1 METMRPAAFT
11 NPLTLLLAVTALFTF
26 LIQSGELGTSD
37 TAHRL
42 QVTHS
47 LWTGEPQVFPYEYPD
62 FGLRGRDGKLYASY
76 GVGQSLLMLPAD
88 IVAGA
93 AARLPLW
100 RNYVAGGASPQVQD
114 ILISI
119 SINILLNVLT
129 ALAAYHLLMLL
140 GFSVRQTVAGVLGL
154 LCVTTHLLYAQNMA
168 ENNYILLLTL
178 SGLTFQYEWLQTV
191 VSLLESRS
199 SNSKATRTDK
209 SFPSISRNSYRRP
222 RRT

>member
-1 METMRPAAFT
+1 MPAARSSRV
-11 NPLTLLLAVTALFTF
+11 LSLLLLATAFLTF

-42 QVTHS
+42 QVAHS
-47 LWTGEPQVFPYEYPD
+47 WWTGAPEVLAGDYPE
-62 FGLRGRDGKLYASY
+62 FGVHGRGGKLYASY

-168 ENNYILLLTL
+168 ENNYILLLTIAGFAL
-178 SGLTFQYEWLQTV
+178 QYRW
-191 VSLLESRS
+191 
-199 SNSKATRTDK
+199 
-209 SFPSISRNSYRRP
+209 FIS
-222 RRT
+222 